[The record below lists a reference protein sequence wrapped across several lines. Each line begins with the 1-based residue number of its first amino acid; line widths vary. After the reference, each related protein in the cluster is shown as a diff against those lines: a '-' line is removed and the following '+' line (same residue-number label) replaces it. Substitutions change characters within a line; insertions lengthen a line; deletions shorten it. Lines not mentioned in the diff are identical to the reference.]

1 MSVLKENTH
10 LTVKFPSD
18 IVRLYKCN
26 GYAQLFVRARL
37 KKKKKK
43 KKKKYIYIYIYI
55 YTKNYEKRKSS
66 LLLRYAF
73 HRCCGSSGIAK
84 CFY

>member
-43 KKKKYIYIYIYI
+43 KKKYIYIYI
-55 YTKNYEKRKSS
+55 
-66 LLLRYAF
+66 
-73 HRCCGSSGIAK
+73 
-84 CFY
+84 

>member
-43 KKKKYIYIYIYI
+43 KKKKKNININKYI
-55 YTKNYEKRKSS
+55 K
-66 LLLRYAF
+66 
-73 HRCCGSSGIAK
+73 
-84 CFY
+84 